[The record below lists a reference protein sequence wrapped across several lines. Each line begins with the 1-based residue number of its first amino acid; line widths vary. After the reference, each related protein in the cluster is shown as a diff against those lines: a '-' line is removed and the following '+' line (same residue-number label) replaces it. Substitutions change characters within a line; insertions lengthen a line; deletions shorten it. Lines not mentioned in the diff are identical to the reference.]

1 MKIILT
7 NEVPNLGT
15 PGDVVEVK
23 DGYGRNYL
31 LPQGFAIAWTKGA
44 EKQVDTIKRARA
56 GREIRDLGHANEIK
70 GKLEGLK
77 VTLSARAGQGGRL
90 FGSVT
95 ATEIVDAVKA
105 AGGPVLDKRKIELS
119 GPIKT
124 TGGYQIQIK
133 LHSDVT
139 AKFNLN
145 VVAAK

>member
-7 NEVPNLGT
+7 SEVPNLGA
-15 PGDVVEVK
+15 PGDIVEVK

-31 LPQGFAIAWTKGA
+31 LPQGFAIAWTKGG
-44 EKQVDTIKRARA
+44 EKQVATIKRARA
-56 GREIRDLGHANEIK
+56 AREIRDLGHANEVK
-70 GKLEGLK
+70 TKLEGLK

-95 ATEIVDAVKA
+95 ATEIVDAVKS
-105 AGGPVLDKRKIELS
+105 AGGPALDKRKIELS

-124 TGGYQIQIK
+124 TGGYTVQIK
-133 LHSDVT
+133 LHADVI

>member
-7 NEVPNLGT
+7 NEVPNLGA

-23 DGYGRNYL
+23 DVFGRNYL

-44 EKQVDTIKRARA
+44 EKQVETIKRARA
-56 GREIRDLGHANEIK
+56 SREIRDLGHASEIK
-70 GKLEGLK
+70 TKLEGLK

-105 AGGPVLDKRKIELS
+105 AGGPALDKRKIELS

-124 TGGYQIQIK
+124 TGGYVVQIK

>member
-7 NEVPNLGT
+7 NEVPNLGA
-15 PGDVVEVK
+15 PGDIVEVK

-31 LPQGFAIAWTKGA
+31 LPQRLAIVWTKGA
-44 EKQVDTIKRARA
+44 EKQVSTIKRARA
-56 GREIRDLGHANEIK
+56 AREIRDLGHANEVK
-70 GKLEGLK
+70 TQLEALK

-95 ATEIVDAVKA
+95 ATEIVDAVKS
-105 AGGPVLDKRKIELS
+105 AGGPVLDKRKVELP

-124 TGGYQIQIK
+124 TGGYQVQIK
-133 LHSDVT
+133 LHQDVV